1 MGTGGTRGWG
11 GSHGGKRTHV
21 AVGGTWS
28 WQRPLG
34 MRRHVGWTEPRRTEG
49 TQVTGGDTE
58 VARPPWGQGHVA
70 GGDTRGAN
78 ARAPPAPQPI
88 TASPPRDVTHR
99 RGKNTGEGAWPRAV
113 TMATTPAMTTPPRG
127 DTGADRAP
135 SRRYRSGSRPL
146 RLSAP
151 SPGLFRA
158 PAPPAPLRDPPVPP
172 LHAAVLPPPAR
183 CPAAAPPRD
192 VITQRPPLQDGG
204 GRAGLSWA
212 QARTGSAPGTGP
224 AVPGRA
230 QPGPGRYRSR

>member
-99 RGKNTGEGAWPRAV
+99 GEKYRGGGV
-113 TMATTPAMTTPPRG
+113 ATRG
-127 DTGADRAP
+127 YHGDDASYDHAP
-135 SRRYRSGSRPL
+135 S
-146 RLSAP
+146 
-151 SPGLFRA
+151 
-158 PAPPAPLRDPPVPP
+158 
-172 LHAAVLPPPAR
+172 
-183 CPAAAPPRD
+183 
-192 VITQRPPLQDGG
+192 
-204 GRAGLSWA
+204 
-212 QARTGSAPGTGP
+212 
-224 AVPGRA
+224 
-230 QPGPGRYRSR
+230 GRYRSRLRPLTAIPERIAPSPPQRSLSRVVSGPGAPRAPQGSPGSPAPRRRAPSSRPVPGRGPAP